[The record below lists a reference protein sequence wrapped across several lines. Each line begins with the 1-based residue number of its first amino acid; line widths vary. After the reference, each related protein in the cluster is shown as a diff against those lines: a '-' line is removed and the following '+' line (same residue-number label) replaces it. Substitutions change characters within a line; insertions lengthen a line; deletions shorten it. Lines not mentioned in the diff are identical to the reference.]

1 MIEAAH
7 LLEGAPRLLLRE
19 QSVENGDP
27 VLYIHGATFPSDCS
41 IMYRFDGV
49 SWADHLNRC
58 GFSVYGLDFMGFGG
72 SERYAPVPD
81 CEIPGHAREVCAQ
94 IARAVAFI
102 CERHRR
108 GRVSIIAHSWG
119 TISAGLSASLHPE
132 TVGALVFFG
141 PIIRREGP
149 PRDPPR
155 EPTRLV
161 TVQQQHD
168 RFVEDVPKGHPSMLL
183 DRHFELWAE
192 KYLASD
198 PASRTRE
205 PPSVMIPNG
214 PAADIAAAWS
224 GERLYDPARLAMPLL
239 VVRGVWDSLC
249 TDADVA
255 WLENATPACSRFEDV
270 RIEKATHLMH
280 FEEQRGELHQASAR
294 FLRDILEPVKD

>member
-1 MIEAAH
+1 MQAAH

-19 QSVENGDP
+19 QSVGNGDP

-41 IMYRFDGV
+41 IMHRFDGV
-49 SWADHLNRC
+49 SWADHLNGH
-58 GFSVYGLDFMGFGG
+58 GFSVYGLDFAGFGG
-72 SERYAPVPD
+72 SDRYVPVFGG
-81 CEIPGHAREVCAQ
+81 EIPGRAREVCEQ

-102 CERHRR
+102 RERHGR

-119 TISAGLSASLHPE
+119 TISAGLFASLHPE
-132 TVGALVFFG
+132 TVEALVFFG
-141 PIIRREGP
+141 PIIRREGQL
-149 PRDPPR
+149 RDPPR

-168 RFVEDVPKGHPSMLL
+168 RFVEDVPETHPPVLL
-183 DRHFELWAE
+183 DCHFEPWAE

-198 PASRTRE
+198 TASRTRE

-214 PAADIAAAWS
+214 PAVDIAAAWS
-224 GERLYDPARLAMPLL
+224 GERLYDPARLTAPLL
-239 VVRGVWDSLC
+239 VARGVWDSLC

-255 WLENATPACSRFEDV
+255 WLKNATPACTRFEDA
-270 RIEKATHLMH
+270 RIEKSTHLMH
-280 FEEQRGELHQASAR
+280 LEKSRGELHQASAR